1 MKKQLPWAKKQDNHH
16 RKVRIV
22 RKRNKRPG
30 LPPGTLVYTGPPR
43 TDKVRI
49 SVLDFDENTVEESEP
64 ETPEDC
70 YDFRDKSTI
79 SWINVDG
86 LHDVKI
92 IEKLGNHFGFHP
104 LVMEDLLN
112 TNQRPKIEDYGD
124 YIFIVLRMI
133 RYEKDELKDEQ
144 ITLIVGD
151 AFVISFQEDI
161 GDVFDPIRDRIR
173 KGRGR
178 VRKMGADYLAYCLI
192 DSLVDYY
199 FTILEK
205 FGDQMEQLEEDITV
219 NPKASI
225 LKRIHE
231 LKRELM
237 FLRKTL
243 WPTREVLHNFQ
254 EIESKLV
261 TKTTAI
267 YLRDV
272 YDHSIQIIDAIETYR
287 DMLASMVDIYLSNMS
302 HRMNEVMK
310 VLTVIATIFIP
321 LTFVVGVYGMNFDY
335 MPELRWKYGYFMIW
349 GVMIAASLIMMAY
362 FKWKKW
368 L

>member
-112 TNQRPKIEDYGD
+112 TNQRP
-124 YIFIVLRMI
+124 F
-133 RYEKDELKDEQ
+133 
-144 ITLIVGD
+144 
-151 AFVISFQEDI
+151 S
-161 GDVFDPIRDRIR
+161 
-173 KGRGR
+173 
-178 VRKMGADYLAYCLI
+178 
-192 DSLVDYY
+192 SLGPGL
-199 FTILEK
+199 FEC
-205 FGDQMEQLEEDITV
+205 G
-219 NPKASI
+219 
-225 LKRIHE
+225 H
-231 LKRELM
+231 
-237 FLRKTL
+237 
-243 WPTREVLHNFQ
+243 
-254 EIESKLV
+254 
-261 TKTTAI
+261 
-267 YLRDV
+267 
-272 YDHSIQIIDAIETYR
+272 
-287 DMLASMVDIYLSNMS
+287 
-302 HRMNEVMK
+302 
-310 VLTVIATIFIP
+310 
-321 LTFVVGVYGMNFDY
+321 G
-335 MPELRWKYGYFMIW
+335 
-349 GVMIAASLIMMAY
+349 
-362 FKWKKW
+362 
-368 L
+368 